1 MYILVFLNLGGETL
15 QRTALNRSSLQR
27 QNCGNRYLIH
37 IELYDRSGLLEIVL
51 ENRTCQVH

>member
-1 MYILVFLNLGGETL
+1 MYFRAFLNLVGETL
-15 QRTALNRSSLQR
+15 QHTALNRGSLQR
-27 QNCGNRYLIH
+27 QNCGNQYLIH

>member
-1 MYILVFLNLGGETL
+1 MYTLAFLNLGGEAL
-15 QRTALNRSSLQR
+15 QHTALNRSSLQH
-27 QNCGNRYLIH
+27 QNCGNQYLIH